1 MLTAGSRGSEGR
13 GQGEAPRPPTAEG
26 LEAWPGG
33 AHRQP
38 GCLVR
43 PPLAPPQ
50 DAAAPPG
57 QAQVHSLW
65 LRRPSLGAPGR
76 GLLAGG
82 GSATRPLPLAP
93 PHPKA
98 LSARRANPCVCRPTA
113 PPLALAKRKSGRGG
127 AVGLLSTYGRSWA
140 TPVLGPGL
148 CCRYR
153 APGTHRS
160 DKGLRVPQIHV
171 SITVYRNTSSAGPS
185 QPQGRQEGQPPIHP
199 HRTHGCPGPA
209 GVGQAAAPPPLLP
222 TAWGV
227 GGAAPRVRCGQDQG
241 HRSGGGRVPI
251 VIVLGLAEGQRQGQA
266 GLPLQPLFFLAGPR
280 RPGLEEV

>member
-148 CCRYR
+148 CCRDR

-171 SITVYRNTSSAGPS
+171 SISLQKHLICWSLPAPGKTGGTA
-185 QPQGRQEGQPPIHP
+185 P
-199 HRTHGCPGPA
+199 H
-209 GVGQAAAPPPLLP
+209 PPPP
-222 TAWGV
+222 HARV
-227 GGAAPRVRCGQDQG
+227 PRS
-241 HRSGGGRVPI
+241 SGGGAGSSPPHCS
-251 VIVLGLAEGQRQGQA
+251 RQPGEWA
-266 GLPLQPLFFLAGPR
+266 GR
-280 RPGLEEV
+280 HPG